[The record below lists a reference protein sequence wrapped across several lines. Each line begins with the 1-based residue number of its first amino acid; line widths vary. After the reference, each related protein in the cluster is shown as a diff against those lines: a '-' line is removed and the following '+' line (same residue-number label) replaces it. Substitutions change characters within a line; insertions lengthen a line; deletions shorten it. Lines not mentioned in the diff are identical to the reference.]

1 MKKNSGQVLI
11 LFIILIPIMA
21 GFLAIIGEAGYL
33 INTKSKCETIIKEA
47 INYSLNNLDNEDNI
61 IKTKQY
67 IYNNIQDIDSLD
79 VEINDDKVRIVFTKQ
94 QKSIFTNLYN
104 KFKYT
109 IKIDYIGYEENNK
122 LIIKE

>member
-11 LFIILIPIMA
+11 LFVILIPIMA

-33 INTKSKCETIIKEA
+33 LNTKSKCETIIKEA

-79 VEINDDKVRIVFTKQ
+79 VEINDDKVRIIFTKQ
-94 QKSIFTNLYN
+94 QKSIFTNLYS

>member
-11 LFIILIPIMA
+11 LFVILIPIMA
-21 GFLAIIGEAGYL
+21 GFLAIIGEVGYL
-33 INTKSKCETIIKEA
+33 LNTKSKCETIIKEA

-94 QKSIFTNLYN
+94 QKSIFTNLYS